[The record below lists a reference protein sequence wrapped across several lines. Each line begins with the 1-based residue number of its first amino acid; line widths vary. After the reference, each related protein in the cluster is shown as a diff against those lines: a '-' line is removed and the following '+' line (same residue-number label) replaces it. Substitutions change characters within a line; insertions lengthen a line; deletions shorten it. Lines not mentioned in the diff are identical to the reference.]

1 MVVDWVVIC
10 VGTEPNTELA
20 QKAGISFNGKFIKT
34 NKSMMTD
41 KQGVFA
47 CGEIT
52 GCERHVITCAAEGA
66 ITGMAVSEYLALEK
80 IKRGELFEGA
90 INGKYA
96 KEYME
101 MLKESKTSF

>member
-1 MVVDWVVIC
+1 
-10 VGTEPNTELA
+10 
-20 QKAGISFNGKFIKT
+20 
-34 NKSMMTD
+34 MMTD